1 MLTLKS
7 FNRFL
12 NLVLRMTEIFINS
25 KKQQNTVNTEK
36 HKFVKSLAHNFNLL
50 IILQKFSY
58 YI

>member
-1 MLTLKS
+1 
-7 FNRFL
+7 
-12 NLVLRMTEIFINS
+12 MTEIFINS